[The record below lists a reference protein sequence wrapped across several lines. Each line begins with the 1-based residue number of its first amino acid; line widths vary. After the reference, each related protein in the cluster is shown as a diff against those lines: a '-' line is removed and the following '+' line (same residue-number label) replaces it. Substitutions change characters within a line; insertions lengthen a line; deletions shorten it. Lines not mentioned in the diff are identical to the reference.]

1 MSALLQ
7 IAIIA
12 VTPLERVLDGREPG
26 GRSARRRSLLMPRE
40 RVPAGGRRAR

>member
-12 VTPLERVLDGREPG
+12 VTLWIGSWLVMIGLASGFRPDCCVTPP
-26 GRSARRRSLLMPRE
+26 SSCPP
-40 RVPAGGRRAR
+40 V